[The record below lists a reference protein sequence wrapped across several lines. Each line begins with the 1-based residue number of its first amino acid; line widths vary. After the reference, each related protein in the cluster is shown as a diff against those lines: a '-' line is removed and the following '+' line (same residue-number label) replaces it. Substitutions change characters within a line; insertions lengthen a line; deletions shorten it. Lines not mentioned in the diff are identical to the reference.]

1 MLKED
6 LRDELIAVRNYG
18 KHIAEATDPEVKAK
32 LTEIQSEERHHADE
46 LMGLLSRS
54 GVQDAVFDA
63 EWEENK
69 HPRRKNGQFGRGGS
83 SSTPTS
89 RAEMRRRIAQSA
101 PVVGAI
107 FSQKSA
113 RRELNGILEER
124 VRSLYPEASEAEVRE
139 RVQRR
144 MDPTY
149 FRGMRLEDLA
159 VRAGVIPSAESSA
172 ARLDRA
178 FTQTPEVPREQRP
191 LSEIELRNM
200 ATYFV
205 QERNISQNTIF
216 DLLNNPG
223 VLQRSINSPAFGTV
237 PEEIQMNLRRQ
248 LFNLQN
254 QNAELPAPTIPRP
267 SETLAAV
274 ATRRRQSAVE
284 PPVQPT
290 TGKKHETKKIGPLK
304 AQIGVDYDKDL
315 DTATKQMFGRKVSK
329 EDVVKLAGGFNEM
342 VKEFLVTAD
351 PFSNTISVTA
361 NWDANNPVQ
370 KMQRT
375 IRKDSIHMDL
385 FMLNNAFKGQNIAPR
400 MLYQSA
406 VMAHKMGIPSIET
419 HAAGNAKSSMFNGYY
434 TWARCGY
441 DYELEPEHKRNLER
455 SVAEGLCTQA
465 EWNNTFSKYTHVSQF
480 MTTKQGRDMWKQ
492 HGSDLYHAQFDTRP
506 GSKSMKVLKA
516 YLRECGVEI

>member
-69 HPRRKNGQFGRGGS
+69 HPRRKNGQFGRGGES
-83 SSTPTS
+83 ASS
-89 RAEMRRRIAQSA
+89 RAEMRRRLRESA
-101 PVVGAI
+101 PTVNRV

-113 RRELNGILEER
+113 RRELRQGMKER
-124 VRSLYPEASEAEVRE
+124 MRSLFTGESEEQIVE
-139 RVQRR
+139 RAQQRLNN
-144 MDPTY
+144 PAY
-149 FRGMRLEDLA
+149 LAGSSEFRDLA
-159 VRAGVIPSAESSA
+159 IRAGVIQANPEPAE
-172 ARLDRA
+172 
-178 FTQTPEVPREQRP
+178 V
-191 LSEIELRNM
+191 
-200 ATYFV
+200 
-205 QERNISQNTIF
+205 
-216 DLLNNPG
+216 
-223 VLQRSINSPAFGTV
+223 
-237 PEEIQMNLRRQ
+237 
-248 LFNLQN
+248 
-254 QNAELPAPTIPRP
+254 
-267 SETLAAV
+267 
-274 ATRRRQSAVE
+274 
-284 PPVQPT
+284 
-290 TGKKHETKKIGPLK
+290 KHDKKKIGPLK

-375 IRKDSIHMDL
+375 IRKDSIYMDL

-419 HAAGNAKSSMFNGYY
+419 HAAGNARSTIFNGYY

-441 DYELEPEHKRNLER
+441 DDELEPAHKRDLGR

-492 HGSDLYHAQFDTRP
+492 HGSDLYHARFDTRP